1 MNSSKFSIIVVLI
14 AIIGILSGCAT
25 LSKEECLA
33 ADWMV
38 IGDADGAVGYAP
50 QERFAGHTKA
60 CSKIGVVPDQTL
72 WNQGYQKGLIRY
84 CTPQNGLTVGEA
96 GKSYANV
103 CPLNSSIRFQQAYN
117 LGKRAYDV
125 RRDIDNRTSS
135 ISTRQSQINEKFK
148 TVASLTPEQQIVAQ
162 YELADLNRQNS
173 DDQAEI
179 SRLTGELALANRDIQ
194 DFRLQLARYNNG
206 IQ

>member
-1 MNSSKFSIIVVLI
+1 VISSKFSIVVVFI

-38 IGDADGAVGYAP
+38 IGDADGAAGYAP

-60 CSKIGVVPDQTL
+60 CAKIGVVPDQTL
-72 WNQGYQKGLIRY
+72 WNQGYQKGVIRY
-84 CTPQNGLTVGEA
+84 CTPQNGLSVGEA

-103 CPLNSSIRFQQAYN
+103 CPLNSSASFQQAYD
-117 LGKRAYDV
+117 LGKKAYDI
-125 RRDIDNRTSS
+125 RRSIDSRKSS
-135 ISTRQSQINEKFK
+135 ISSRQTQISEKFK
-148 TVASLTPEQQIVAQ
+148 TIASLTPAQQVAAQ
-162 YELADLNRQNS
+162 YELAELNRLNS

-194 DFRLQLARYNNG
+194 DFRLQISRYNNG
-206 IQ
+206 L

>member
-1 MNSSKFSIIVVLI
+1 MISSKFSITVIFI

-50 QERFAGHTKA
+50 KERFAGHTKA

-72 WNQGYQKGLIRY
+72 WNQGYQKGLTRY
-84 CTPQNGLTVGEA
+84 CTPQNGLNVGEA

-103 CPLNSSIRFQQAYN
+103 CPLNSSVDFQEAYG
-117 LGKRAYDV
+117 LGKRAHDIK
-125 RRDIDNRTSS
+125 RDIDRKKSS
-135 ISTRQSQINEKFK
+135 ISTREFQISEKFK
-148 TVASLTPEQQIVAQ
+148 TVASLTPEQQIAAQ

-173 DDQAEI
+173 TDQAEI

-194 DFRLQLARYNNG
+194 DYRFQISR
-206 IQ
+206 

>member
-1 MNSSKFSIIVVLI
+1 MSSSKFSFAIVFI

-38 IGDADGAVGYAP
+38 IGDADGAAGYSP

-72 WNQGYQKGLIRY
+72 WNQGYQKGLVRY
-84 CTPQNGLTVGEA
+84 CTPQNGLSVGEA

-103 CPLNSSIRFQQAYN
+103 CPLDRSARFQQGYD
-117 LGKRAYDV
+117 LGKKAYDI
-125 RRDIDNRTSS
+125 RRDIDRRKSS
-135 ISTRQSQINEKFK
+135 ISARQSQISEKFK
-148 TVASLTPEQQIVAQ
+148 TIASLSSEQQIAAQ

-179 SRLTGELALANRDIQ
+179 SRLSGELALANRDIQ
-194 DFRLQLARYNNG
+194 DFRLELSR
-206 IQ
+206 